1 MGLSKKYYELFLKLK
16 KEESFALAQKA
27 LTKAMLLEDKA
38 HYYYE
43 LAMLFRR
50 NGQWWQCV
58 DNLEKALRLEP
69 KAKIAWKLAYIESLE
84 KMNHF
89 LTVINVFENFNVEDF
104 DAFSYV
110 RYGYALEKENREDIA
125 NEMLFK
131 AIELDDKNNSKILGI
146 GVFYEK
152 QGNWIEALKKYRLKA
167 QEEPFNALLHYKT
180 GLSYDRNYQWK
191 DAEIEIGHALALEK
205 NRAYFFNRLAFNYER
220 QSKFKEASKAYRL
233 AILKEKSPKSEQ
245 YYRLGYS
252 LANSTQYKEACE
264 AFFIMNNIKME
275 EDNHEVLEDEIITN
289 GKNQLIHKILPLVE
303 NMSYLVSKKEI
314 DELIKLLVKIRAWN
328 MLERVYQWV
337 LDRDNDSI
345 TSNYINLA
353 YSQYK
358 QQKYKESAQNFIEQK
373 IIQKAHSVS
382 EKKFETDKSFRVVAT
397 YAEYLKREE
406 LRDKTILYE
415 SCSMFENSIIYNI
428 FITLLHDK
436 YFNDYQHILVVD
448 SLDLIPNEIKKIQ
461 NIIFVFKESNLYL
474 KYLASS
480 LYLINNGAFPSYFI
494 RQKNQKYLNIEQI
507 LECEADITKEVLI
520 NKAKVSKDLLHTT
533 HIININ
539 QNLIEDYALR
549 AIYNGYFLN
558 KESSIDEVIKFFF
571 FDELIEIEKN
581 RVSQF
586 KRQSLLI
593 YASFEPNGITSSLQN
608 LLNVID
614 KTKYIITLI
623 IDNNTV
629 AGYENLIVEYSKE
642 MNILIRTGRMVVTV
656 EEQWI
661 KDKFDV
667 YNKLENIE
675 MNFIFRKA
683 YENEFKRL
691 FSTYRFDNI
700 IDFNG
705 YRTFW
710 SALFAFGN
718 AKHKSIYLHN
728 DMYKEAILRYPSLNK
743 AFFLYKEF
751 DKLISVSKSVSKS
764 NMKLLNNKFN
774 LNKDKF
780 CFVNNLIDS
789 DKYLQL
795 ADKSNY
801 SASYQNFMLDKRM
814 KFINVGRLSPEK
826 GQEKLIKVFV
836 KLLEK
841 NKNIALYIMGK
852 GVLEQRLLTL
862 INKYNVSDNII
873 LLGQQ
878 SNPYPFIKNAGC
890 MVLTSLH
897 EGQALVLL
905 EALSV
910 GTPCI
915 STDIAGPRS
924 VLEDGYGLL
933 CEESID
939 GIQIAIENFING
951 KLKFKL
957 FSPIK
962 YNQDAIEMFN
972 KSINIEN

>member
-1 MGLSKKYYELFLKLK
+1 
-16 KEESFALAQKA
+16 
-27 LTKAMLLEDKA
+27 
-38 HYYYE
+38 
-43 LAMLFRR
+43 
-50 NGQWWQCV
+50 
-58 DNLEKALRLEP
+58 
-69 KAKIAWKLAYIESLE
+69 
-84 KMNHF
+84 
-89 LTVINVFENFNVEDF
+89 
-104 DAFSYV
+104 
-110 RYGYALEKENREDIA
+110 
-125 NEMLFK
+125 
-131 AIELDDKNNSKILGI
+131 
-146 GVFYEK
+146 
-152 QGNWIEALKKYRLKA
+152 
-167 QEEPFNALLHYKT
+167 
-180 GLSYDRNYQWK
+180 
-191 DAEIEIGHALALEK
+191 
-205 NRAYFFNRLAFNYER
+205 
-220 QSKFKEASKAYRL
+220 
-233 AILKEKSPKSEQ
+233 
-245 YYRLGYS
+245 
-252 LANSTQYKEACE
+252 
-264 AFFIMNNIKME
+264 
-275 EDNHEVLEDEIITN
+275 
-289 GKNQLIHKILPLVE
+289 
-303 NMSYLVSKKEI
+303 
-314 DELIKLLVKIRAWN
+314 
-328 MLERVYQWV
+328 
-337 LDRDNDSI
+337 
-345 TSNYINLA
+345 
-353 YSQYK
+353 
-358 QQKYKESAQNFIEQK
+358 
-373 IIQKAHSVS
+373 
-382 EKKFETDKSFRVVAT
+382 
-397 YAEYLKREE
+397 
-406 LRDKTILYE
+406 
-415 SCSMFENSIIYNI
+415 
-428 FITLLHDK
+428 
-436 YFNDYQHILVVD
+436 
-448 SLDLIPNEIKKIQ
+448 
-461 NIIFVFKESNLYL
+461 
-474 KYLASS
+474 
-480 LYLINNGAFPSYFI
+480 
-494 RQKNQKYLNIEQI
+494 
-507 LECEADITKEVLI
+507 
-520 NKAKVSKDLLHTT
+520 
-533 HIININ
+533 
-539 QNLIEDYALR
+539 
-549 AIYNGYFLN
+549 
-558 KESSIDEVIKFFF
+558 
-571 FDELIEIEKN
+571 
-581 RVSQF
+581 
-586 KRQSLLI
+586 
-593 YASFEPNGITSSLQN
+593 
-608 LLNVID
+608 
-614 KTKYIITLI
+614 
-623 IDNNTV
+623 
-629 AGYENLIVEYSKE
+629 
-642 MNILIRTGRMVVTV
+642 MVVTV

-910 GTPCI
+910 GIPCI